1 MKFGDLK
8 TSYAVCML
16 SCGECSKGSGFFVKY
31 QDRNYLV
38 TDYHVVYDK
47 DKDRFYGAN
56 ITVAATMQND
66 TFESSVVFNLNFD
79 ENRDRIIYSEK
90 IDLWAVELNDANMQ
104 NQHGIRP
111 IQIEQLS
118 YFDVQNEEIQ
128 ERWCRTVYIYG
139 YPTSLMPEAP
149 FEIKPFFAKGIVSS
163 YDTETGQFVTDIPVY
178 YGNSGCPVMYVD
190 NENEAHLIGVVQKLI
205 PFKLDWKNK
214 YETSFIR
221 MDWHNSGYSICMGV
235 NKLLELL
242 EVYKQQ

>member
-47 DKDRFYGAN
+47 DKDQFYGAN
-56 ITVAATMQND
+56 ITVTATIQND

-79 ENRDRIIYSEK
+79 ENRDRIIYSEE
-90 IDLWAVELNDANMQ
+90 IDLWTVELNGANMQ
-104 NQHGIRP
+104 NQHGQSP
-111 IQIEQLS
+111 IQIDQLG

-128 ERWCRTVYIYG
+128 ERWCRTVCIYG

-149 FEIKPFFAKGIVSS
+149 FEIKPFFAKGVVSS
-163 YDTETGQFVTDIPVY
+163 YDIETGQFVTDIPVY

-190 NENEAHLIGVVQKLI
+190 NENEIHLIGVVQKLI

-242 EVYKQQ
+242 ESV

>member
-56 ITVAATMQND
+56 ITVTATMQND

-79 ENRDRIIYSEK
+79 ENRDRIIYSEE
-90 IDLWAVELNDANMQ
+90 IDLWTVELNGANMQ
-104 NQHGIRP
+104 NQHGQRP
-111 IQIEQLS
+111 IQIDQLS

-149 FEIKPFFAKGIVSS
+149 FEIKPFFAKGVVSS
-163 YDTETGQFVTDIPVY
+163 YDIETGQFVTDIPVY
-178 YGNSGCPVMYVD
+178 YGNSGCPVM
-190 NENEAHLIGVVQKLI
+190 
-205 PFKLDWKNK
+205 
-214 YETSFIR
+214 
-221 MDWHNSGYSICMGV
+221 
-235 NKLLELL
+235 
-242 EVYKQQ
+242 

>member
-47 DKDRFYGAN
+47 DKDQLYGAN
-56 ITVAATMQND
+56 VTVAATIQND

-90 IDLWAVELNDANMQ
+90 TDLWAVELNGANMQ
-104 NQHGIRP
+104 NQHGQRP
-111 IQIEQLS
+111 IRIDQLS

-149 FEIKPFFAKGIVSS
+149 FEMKPFLAKGVISS

-178 YGNSGCPVMYVD
+178 YGNSGCPVIFVNND
-190 NENEAHLIGVVQKLI
+190 NEVHLIGVVQKLI

-242 EVYKQQ
+242 ESV

>member
-56 ITVAATMQND
+56 ITVTATMQND

-79 ENRDRIIYSEK
+79 ENRDRIIYSEE
-90 IDLWAVELNDANMQ
+90 IDLWTVELNGANMQ
-104 NQHGIRP
+104 NQHGQRP
-111 IQIEQLS
+111 IQIDQLS
-118 YFDVQNEEIQ
+118 YFDVQNEKIQ

-149 FEIKPFFAKGIVSS
+149 FEIKPFFAKGVVSS
-163 YDTETGQFVTDIPVY
+163 YDIETGQFVTDIPVY

-190 NENEAHLIGVVQKLI
+190 NENEIHLIGVVQKLI

-242 EVYKQQ
+242 ESV

>member
-56 ITVAATMQND
+56 ITVTATMQND

-79 ENRDRIIYSEK
+79 ENRDRIIYSEE
-90 IDLWAVELNDANMQ
+90 IDLWTVELNGANMQ
-104 NQHGIRP
+104 NQHGQRP
-111 IQIEQLS
+111 IQIDQLS

-149 FEIKPFFAKGIVSS
+149 FEIKPFFAKGVVSS
-163 YDTETGQFVTDIPVY
+163 YDIETGQFVTDIPVY

-190 NENEAHLIGVVQKLI
+190 NENEIHLIGVVHKLI

-242 EVYKQQ
+242 ESV

>member
-47 DKDRFYGAN
+47 DKDQLYGAN
-56 ITVAATMQND
+56 VTVAATIQND
-66 TFESSVVFNLNFD
+66 TFESSVIFNLNFD

-90 IDLWAVELNDANMQ
+90 TDLWAVELNGANMQ
-104 NQHGIRP
+104 NQHGQRP
-111 IQIEQLS
+111 IQIDQLS

-149 FEIKPFFAKGIVSS
+149 FEMKPFLAKGVISS
-163 YDTETGQFVTDIPVY
+163 YDT
-178 YGNSGCPVMYVD
+178 
-190 NENEAHLIGVVQKLI
+190 
-205 PFKLDWKNK
+205 
-214 YETSFIR
+214 
-221 MDWHNSGYSICMGV
+221 
-235 NKLLELL
+235 
-242 EVYKQQ
+242 